1 MKPIVFIVAAMVLA
15 SPPAWASTD
24 LSTGAAVP
32 LAFSDEPS
40 GPSGRSNSAW
50 PGPGPQADPG
60 MSEESATDD
69 DAFTVSEAL
78 LKAAPAPPKPTRFS
92 WVILLI
98 AFAGLTAFFAGKR
111 SGGRGLIFV

>member
-32 LAFSDEPS
+32 LAFGV
-40 GPSGRSNSAW
+40 GPSEPIGRDNSAW
-50 PGPGPQADPG
+50 PAPGPQADPS
-60 MSEESATDD
+60 MAEESATVD

-78 LKAAPAPPKPTRFS
+78 LTAPAAPKHTRFS